1 MATINVVNNP
11 PRRLQQ
17 VSTIATRK
25 LIITWMVQDET
36 INGQRGLYMRTINA
50 YPMHFRGQRSAN
62 LMRASR
68 WWAQRDKFCNEGE
81 QEIISSPI
89 SCSRGRLGGLKQL
102 HTKAA
107 SGRGHKRSEW
117 VQWLYPI
124 LLDAFE
130 RFKKSGVKF
139 SARLLIEL
147 AMTSLLDSTSPYTT
161 LSRDPR
167 DNVLLIEKLTNS
179 WLQQFMF
186 VHNIVLL
193 SQSGRLTCSPQ
204 KEREIEMHTAF
215 HLGVLHRGFSN
226 GTFDEN
232 LMENIDETH
241 FVVNMNNGR
250 TLGFRGDTT
259 VSYAEVVSGG
269 DSMTMVIRISG
280 GRRSMIEVPMLI
292 FTNSNGNYPIRGL
305 DDNIPGVCYRTG
317 PKGWMDQTLFAEYFF
332 EPRAFQ
338 SDVHGRSKVVWV
350 DNCAGHNMTPQ
361 LSIVLEAKQTILK
374 YLPPCSTHLCQPADT
389 FIISKVKDAW
399 TRRWEA
405 KKIDLIEANN
415 WQNTPRTDGHWS
427 GKLINPGKRFFLQL
441 AADSVEDVN
450 REVDCD
456 HLSYARKATIR
467 SGMSLAIDG
476 TWSVHQ
482 LFPHLQDI
490 IGKYP
495 QIFEGQSVPSST

>member
-1 MATINVVNNP
+1 MTTVDVVATP

-25 LIITWMVQDET
+25 RIITWMVQDESVH
-36 INGQRGLYMRTINA
+36 GHHGLCVRTITEF
-50 YPMHFRGQRSAN
+50 PEHFRGQRSAN
-62 LMRASR
+62 LVRASR

-81 QEIISSPI
+81 QEIESSPI
-89 SCSRGRLGGLKQL
+89 SCSRGRSGGLKQL
-102 HTKAA
+102 RTKAT

-130 RFKKSGVKF
+130 RLRKSGVKF

-147 AMTSLLDSTSPYTT
+147 AMTSLLDPTSPYTIH
-161 LSRDPR
+161 SRDSK
-167 DNVLLIEKLTNS
+167 DNVLLIEKLTSS

-193 SQSGRLTCSPQ
+193 SQTGCLTCSPE

-215 HLGVLHRGFSN
+215 HLGVLHRGFLSGAFN
-226 GTFDEN
+226 EN

-250 TLGFRGDTT
+250 TLGFRGDTSS
-259 VSYAEVVSGG
+259 SYAEVVSGG
-269 DSMTMVIRISG
+269 ESMTMVIRISG
-280 GRRSMIEVPMLI
+280 GRRSMIEAPMLI
-292 FTNSNGNYPIRGL
+292 FTNPNSNYPIRGL

-317 PKGWMDQTLFAEYFF
+317 PKGWMDQTLFAEYFS

-338 SDVHGRSKVVWV
+338 SDVHSRPKIVWV
-350 DNCAGHNMTPQ
+350 DNCTGHNMTPQ
-361 LSIVLEAKQTILK
+361 LNVVLEAKQAILK
-374 YLPPCSTHLCQPADT
+374 YLPSCSTHLCQPADT

-405 KKIDLIEANN
+405 KKIELIVANT
-415 WQNTPRTDGHWS
+415 WQNTPRTDGQWS

-456 HLSYARKATIR
+456 HISYARKAMIR

-476 TWSVHQ
+476 TWNIHQ

-490 IGKYP
+490 IEKYQ
-495 QIFEGQSVPSST
+495 QIFEGQLVPPSR